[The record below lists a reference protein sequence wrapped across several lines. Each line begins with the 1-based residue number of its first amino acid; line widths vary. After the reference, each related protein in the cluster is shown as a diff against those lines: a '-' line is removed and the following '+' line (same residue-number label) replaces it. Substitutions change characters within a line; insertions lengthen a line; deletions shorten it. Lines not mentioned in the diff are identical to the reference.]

1 MNAQRLRR
9 IEWLM
14 WSGLLVVVAG
24 IVLAFLLA
32 HLKLRMLLGKPL
44 PVYGQVADF
53 TLTNQNGRVVTLA
66 DLRGKVWVADIIFTR
81 CPGPCLKMTR
91 QMSELQAALPANAPV
106 ELVSLTADPAY
117 DTPEVLKRYG
127 ERFGATPDRW
137 QLLTGK
143 KTDLY

>member
-1 MNAQRLRR
+1 MTSGCLERMGWTGGRRLSNPLP
-9 IEWLM
+9 WLM

-44 PVYGQVADF
+44 PIYGQVADF

-91 QMSELQAALPANAPV
+91 QMKELALPPSSQAR
-106 ELVSLTADPAY
+106 LVTLTTDP
-117 DTPEVLKRYG
+117 D
-127 ERFGATPDRW
+127 
-137 QLLTGK
+137 
-143 KTDLY
+143 